1 MFDKVL
7 FNYLGEDKKEV
18 FKIIIYNILGVIFNI
33 LISFSLVGIIKYS
46 INFDFEKILLISL
59 ILLISISLK
68 CIFYSLQIKT
78 QTRLGNKVTLKAR
91 EDSYKKFIQS
101 DNFSFSASEFAQLSV
116 EGVELLRLYYT
127 LFIPSFF
134 TSMISPLILFFVILK
149 FDWKIATYYLALV
162 PLIPISIILVS
173 KWAKKVFNKYWN
185 IYLNL
190 GNSFLDNLRGLKEI
204 IHFNQVEDKKK
215 ELNEESE
222 KFRKITMKVLVMQL
236 WSITIMDLVAFGG
249 AGIGIVLTL
258 NSMFNGLNYIY
269 AIFIILLGAEFFIPM
284 RQLGSAFHIAMNGKT
299 AGHKLLAILEEKESN
314 YSNDLTKIN
323 SIELKNV
330 TYNYDDTVLENI
342 NMTFNKGIYAI
353 SGLSG
358 CGKST
363 IAKSLVRKN
372 LAFEGLINIENI
384 DLLTIKRESLYS
396 KICYIENKTYI
407 FNDTI
412 RNNFLMHDKNI
423 SDEKIKE
430 LLDKVKLTYLYKEN
444 GLNYKINDN
453 ISNISGG
460 ERQRLALALYLTK
473 EYDAY
478 IFDEATSNIDIDS
491 ENIILDIIN
500 ELAREKIVIIISHR
514 LENLKNAKYI
524 YYLEDKK
531 IKEEGSFN
539 DLIKLNQNFT
549 SLYYKQK
556 ELELSY
562 EA

>member
-1 MFDKVL
+1 MFEKVL

-18 FKIIIYNILGVIFNI
+18 FKIIIYNIFGVIFNI

-46 INFDFEKILLISL
+46 INFNLERILLISL
-59 ILLISISLK
+59 MLLISVSLK
-68 CIFYSLQIKT
+68 CVFYSLQIKT
-78 QTRLGNKVTLKAR
+78 QTKLGNKVTARAR
-91 EDSYKKFIQS
+91 EDSYKKFISS
-101 DNFSFSASEFAQLSV
+101 DDFSFSASEFAQLSV
-116 EGVELLRLYYT
+116 EGVEQLRLYYT

-134 TSMISPLILFFVILK
+134 TSMISPFILFFVILR

-204 IHFNQVEDKKK
+204 IHFNQIEEKKK
-215 ELNEESE
+215 ELNEESDN
-222 KFRKITMKVLVMQL
+222 FRKITMKVLVMQL
-236 WSITIMDLVAFGG
+236 ASITIMDLVAFGG

-258 NSMFNGLNYIY
+258 NSMFNGLNYMY

-299 AGHKLLAILEEKESN
+299 AGHKLLNILEEKEAN
-314 YSNDLTKIN
+314 YSL
-323 SIELKNV
+323 SIDEIKSIKLENV
-330 TYNYDDTVLENI
+330 TYKYDEIILNNI
-342 NMTFNKGIYAI
+342 NMEFKTGLYAI

-372 LAFEGLINIENI
+372 LCFTGEIKIDNEN
-384 DLLTIKRESLYS
+384 LLDIKRESLYANM
-396 KICYIENKTYI
+396 CYIENKTYI

-412 RNNFLMHDKNI
+412 KNNFLMHDKNI
-423 SDEKIKE
+423 TDEKIKQ
-430 LLDKVKLTYLYKEN
+430 LLDKVKLTYLYENN

-460 ERQRLALALYLTK
+460 ERQRLALALYLSK

-478 IFDEATSNIDIDS
+478 IFDEATSNIDIES
-491 ENIILDIIN
+491 ENIIMNIIK
-500 ELAREKIVIIISHR
+500 ELSKTHIVIIISHR
-514 LENLKNAKYI
+514 LENLKDANYI
-524 YYLEDKK
+524 YYLDNKE
-531 IKEEGSFN
+531 IVEEGSFKE
-539 DLIKLNQNFT
+539 LLNLNSNFA

>member
-423 SDEKIKE
+423 TDEKIKE

-500 ELAREKIVIIISHR
+500 ELSREKIVIIISHR

-539 DLIKLNQNFT
+539 DLIKLNQDFA